1 MDSRQR
7 VLDVLQRRGTS
18 SVSELSRSLGLT
30 TVTVRHHLEGLMAA
44 GLVGAPSRRP
54 RQGPGRPELGY
65 ALTPKA
71 EGSLPRNYHEL
82 CTCLVEAIS
91 GSMSEEEALSLFQR
105 AGRHLGEEEGLAAE
119 SLPAHRL
126 SRARGFLESR
136 GYYPDAGRKP
146 DQLTLSHCPYR
157 EIAQRWPIVCQFD
170 RALLE
175 GLTSMRVEFAA
186 RIVDNDPAC
195 VLTLRPEP
203 F

>member
-7 VLDVLQRRGTS
+7 ILDILQRHGAS

-30 TVTVRHHLEGLMAA
+30 TVTVRHHLEGLM
-44 GLVGAPSRRP
+44 GQELVAPPSRRP
-54 RQGPGRPELGY
+54 RQGPGRPELAY
-65 ALTPKA
+65 SLTPKA

-82 CTCLVEAIS
+82 CRCLVEAIS
-91 GSMSEEEALSLFQR
+91 GSMSEEAGLALLQR
-105 AGRHLGEEEGLAAE
+105 AGRRLGEQEGLGAA
-119 SLPAHRL
+119 SRL
-126 SRARGFLESR
+126 TRRLQRARGFLESR
-136 GYYPDAGRKP
+136 GYYPDAGDKP
-146 DQLTLSHCPYR
+146 DRLTLSHCPYR

-175 GLTSMRVEFAA
+175 GLTSLRVEFAA

-195 VLTLRPEP
+195 VLTLQPDT